1 MSQLSFL
8 SIGLANKK
16 LRCQKFLDE
25 MSRVVPWNRLV
36 GAIKPYYFL
45 NDSNGNGKGSLG
57 GRPAFDLELML
68 KIHCLQQWFGL
79 SDPAMEDA
87 IYDRNSFQQFL
98 KIDLIGDKVPD
109 ETTILNF
116 RHLLEKHSLS
126 KTLFNQINSYLE
138 EHNLLLKEGTA
149 IDATLISAPTSTKNK
164 DKKRDPE
171 MSSTKKGENY
181 YFGMKAHIGVQ
192 SRGKPIIHSLEGST
206 AKDHD
211 STKTEEL
218 LHGNETD
225 IFADKAYDNKEIK
238 QFCRKNNIFYG
249 ITNKAKPK
257 QKLSNKQKKRNRLF
271 ASVRAKVEH
280 PFQII
285 KCQWNYRKVRYRGL
299 KKNIAQLH
307 TLCGLANLFMVRK
320 ILLNLNLNKA

>member
-8 SIGLANKK
+8 SIGLNNRK

-25 MSRVVPWNRLV
+25 MQQVAPWKRLIDV
-36 GAIKPYYFL
+36 IKPYYYSESTL
-45 NDSNGNGKGSLG
+45 KG

-79 SDPAMEDA
+79 SDPAMEDS

-98 KIDLIGDKVPD
+98 KIDLISNKVPD

-116 RHLLEKHSLS
+116 RHLLEKNDLS
-126 KTLFNQINSYLE
+126 KLLFNEINNYLQ

-149 IDATLISAPTSTKNK
+149 IDATLIAAPTSTKNK
-164 DKKRDPE
+164 DRKRDPE

-181 YFGMKAHIGVQ
+181 YFGMKAHIGVA
-192 SRGKPIIHSLEGST
+192 SRGKPIVHSFEGST

-218 LHGNETD
+218 FHGDETD

-238 QFCRKNNIFYG
+238 QFCRNNNIFYG

-257 QKLSNKQKKRNRLF
+257 KKLSNKQRKRNKQF
-271 ASVRAKVEH
+271 SSVRAKVEH

-285 KCQWNYRKVRYRGL
+285 KCQWNYRKTRYRGL
-299 KKNIAQLH
+299 KKNTDQLR
-307 TLCGLANLFMVRK
+307 TLFGLANLFMVRK
-320 ILLNLNLNKA
+320 LLLNPV